1 MLLESLSERIHIGK
15 VDGGNFDTAGQIGR
29 WLGASDNDD
38 VGAIAE
44 ELLQRK
50 NDRCFFIKN
59 TKRLIVATGTPIT
72 LSPITTTFL
81 YVDIISKSI
90 GDCVGPNTLIITY
103 IEGDHAFRRQ
113 CL

>member
-1 MLLESLSERIHIGK
+1 M
-15 VDGGNFDTAGQIGR
+15 
-29 WLGASDNDD
+29 SDNDD
-38 VGAIAE
+38 VGAIAD

-50 NDRCFFIKN
+50 IDSCFFIKN
-59 TKRLIVATGTPIT
+59 TERLTVATGAPIT
-72 LSPITTTFL
+72 LAPVTATFL

-90 GDCVGPNTLIITY
+90 GDCVGPNTLIIIY